1 MVQTE
6 TCSRRVLLTG
16 MTAGVAMPLLA
27 AGPGA
32 ALAADEGEAAK
43 EVVAKQL
50 EALRVAIVDGDA
62 RALDALTH
70 PQLSYGHSSGRKIE
84 TRAQFIASLAGK
96 TNYRSL
102 AYSEQWI
109 QVVGD
114 NAMVRH
120 VWDGADILPDGGTGR
135 SYIAVLQVWLKDG
148 GNWRLLARQSCPL
161 KPA

>member
-1 MVQTE
+1 MEQTE
-6 TCSRRVLLTG
+6 TCSRRVLLAG
-16 MTAGVAMPLLA
+16 MTAGLA
-27 AGPGA
+27 APMLAVGA
-32 ALAADEGEAAK
+32 GTASAADEGE
-43 EVVAKQL
+43 VVARQL

-62 RALDALTH
+62 KTLDALTH

-84 TRAQFIASLAGK
+84 TKAQFIASLAGK
-96 TNYRSL
+96 TNYKSL
-102 AYSEQWI
+102 TFSEQWI

-120 VWDGADILPDGGTGR
+120 VWDGADILPGGETGR

-148 GNWRLLARQSCPL
+148 GQWRLLARQSCPL

>member
-1 MVQTE
+1 MTA
-6 TCSRRVLLTG
+6 G
-16 MTAGVAMPLLA
+16 MTAGLARPALA
-27 AGPGA
+27 AGSGTAP
-32 ALAADEGEAAK
+32 AADDSAA
-43 EVVAKQL
+43 VAKHL

-62 RALDALTH
+62 KTLDALTH

-84 TRAQFIASLAGK
+84 TKAQFIASLAGK
-96 TNYRSL
+96 TNYKSL
-102 AYSEQWI
+102 AFSEQWI

-120 VWDGADILPDGGTGR
+120 VWDGADILPNGETGR